1 MDAALG
7 QKMGPGFSESALME
21 ALDRL
26 LSVYMKLR
34 RANTETFS
42 QAVTRLGVEP
52 FRSALYEV
60 SHAA

>member
-1 MDAALG
+1 MSAALG
-7 QKMGPGFSESALME
+7 QKMGPGFTEPELME

-26 LSVYMKLR
+26 FSAYLTLR
-34 RANTETFS
+34 RANTETFA

-60 SHAA
+60 AHAV